1 MDYKNHRQN
10 CGKSGQLQNVSNED
24 LHKKLRDA
32 GKDAITTDHDGKMTT
47 DSEERA
53 DGEMTTDSEE
63 QDDGEMTTDSE
74 DADDSNH
81 NDLQSGEMTTDE
93 RDVDDSNQPE
103 DDEDEQMDEKI

>member
-10 CGKSGQLQNVSNED
+10 CGQLQNVSNED

-32 GKDAITTDHDGKMTT
+32 GKDATTTDHDGEKTT

-63 QDDGEMTTDSE
+63 RDDGTDSE
-74 DADDSNH
+74 DADDN
-81 NDLQSGEMTTDE
+81 
-93 RDVDDSNQPE
+93 
-103 DDEDEQMDEKI
+103 DEKCQEYKDP